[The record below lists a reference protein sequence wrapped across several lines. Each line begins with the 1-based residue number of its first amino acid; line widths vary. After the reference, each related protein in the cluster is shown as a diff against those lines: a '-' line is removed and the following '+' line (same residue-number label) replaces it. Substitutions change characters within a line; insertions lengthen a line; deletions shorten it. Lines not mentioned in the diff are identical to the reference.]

1 MTEDR
6 FQQYFTEKLWEMI
19 PAIYRHE
26 DGLVDN
32 PGVLRALVEVMA
44 QQAARLRRS
53 HDRLWEDQFIELCS
67 DWVVPYIGDLVGT
80 RLVSALNT
88 RARRVDV
95 AKTIYYRRRKGTP
108 AVLEELVSD
117 IAGWEGKL
125 VEGFR
130 RLARARHGLD
140 PEPSYYRG
148 RFTATPPGGLADL
161 RAVQAAEMS
170 HSAFDE
176 FHHTPDLRKPKGRD
190 GLYGIQRLLFYIYRL
205 RAFEVD
211 GVISQAV
218 AGTGDLGFTFDPSG
232 RDIPLY
238 MPRNRPQ
245 DPQSGAADADWGK
258 WRQSFEWEL
267 PASIRCRLLGHAEY
281 LVEDDD
287 IIELAE
293 DGVLS
298 ESLADEL
305 RQLSDIHYKTEQ
317 RLHDAISQLPGSA
330 TLLNDSHYP
339 AILAAAIIE
348 QCGKQA
354 LYPNALTVYEDGT
367 AISKEQI
374 TAGDLTA
381 MQTAVSDKRLQID
394 PQRGR
399 FMFIGDEPNDVSVSY
414 HYGLAAEIGAGS
426 YDRSHV
432 DLYTADK
439 THSDGGE
446 ITAANLLNNGVTRIE
461 NSASYGPV
469 GNKVS
474 VQNLVFIAANNQR
487 PYVQLDKNW
496 VLDSGSHED
505 STIMLNGLW
514 IGAQPQSSIVLRG
527 DFETVTL
534 RHVTIDPGG
543 PRTLDNTSDH
553 IAHVT
558 LVVEGNIE
566 LLTIESCILGPLH
579 IENQGY
585 IEKAVILDSI
595 LQSRDDTIPA
605 LQLPDT
611 ELHMQRVT
619 IEGDVQAQ
627 CLWATD
633 SLIVG
638 HGTIENTQCGCFR
651 FSAAKNDTSRL
662 PRPYRSAWIDKPN
675 LLFTSTRFG
684 DPGYMQLS
692 AVAPASIVRGAEN
705 GAEMGVYNALINPI
719 KLDSLRAKVEEYM
732 PFGLLPVYILET

>member
-32 PGVLRALVEVMA
+32 PGVLRTLVEVMA

-232 RDIPLY
+232 RDSPLY

-267 PASIRCRLLGHAEY
+267 PAPIRCRLLGHAEY

-287 IIELAE
+287 IIELVE

-339 AILAAAIIE
+339 AILAATIIE
-348 QCGKQA
+348 QCGKRA
-354 LYPNALTVYEDGT
+354 LYPNALTVYEDGS
-367 AISKEQI
+367 AISKEQMV
-374 TAGDLTA
+374 AGDLTV
-381 MQTAVSDKRLQID
+381 MQTATPDKRVQID

-399 FMFIGDEPNDVSVSY
+399 VMFIGDVPDDVTVSY
-414 HYGLAAEIGAGS
+414 HCGFAAEIGAGS
-426 YDRSHV
+426 YDRSHI

-439 THSDGGE
+439 THSGGGE
-446 ITAANLLNNGVTRIE
+446 ITAANLLNNGVTQIVD
-461 NSASYGPV
+461 SASYGPV
-469 GNKVS
+469 GSKAS
-474 VQNLVFIAANNQR
+474 VQNLVFIAANNER
-487 PYVQLDKNW
+487 PYVVLDSNW
-496 VLDSGSHED
+496 VLNSGAHED
-505 STIMLNGLW
+505 STILLDGLW
-514 IGAQPQSSIVLRG
+514 IGAQLDASIVLRG

-534 RHVTIDPGG
+534 RHVTADPGG
-543 PRTLDNTSDH
+543 PRTLDDTSDD

-579 IENQGY
+579 IENEGY
-585 IEKAVILDSI
+585 IEKTVILDSI

-605 LQLPDT
+605 LNLSDT
-611 ELHMQRVT
+611 ELQMQRVT

-662 PRPYRSAWIDKPN
+662 PRPYCSAWIDKPK

-692 AVAPASIVRGAEN
+692 AVAPVNIVRGAEN

-732 PFGLLPVYILET
+732 PFGLLPVYIFET

>member
-6 FQQYFTEKLWEMI
+6 FEQYFAEKLWEMI

-26 DGLVDN
+26 DGLAEN

-108 AVLEELVSD
+108 AVLEELISD
-117 IAGWEGKL
+117 ITGWEGKL

-140 PEPSYYRG
+140 PDPAYYLG
-148 RFTATPPGGLADL
+148 RFTATPSGGLADL

-176 FHHTPDLRKPKGRD
+176 FHHTPDLRKPRGND
-190 GLYGIQRLLFYIYRL
+190 GLYGIQRLLFYLYRL
-205 RAFEVD
+205 HAFELD
-211 GVISQAV
+211 GITPQAV
-218 AGTGDLGFTFDPSG
+218 EGTGGLGFTFDPSG

-245 DPQSGAADADWGK
+245 DPLSGAANADWGK

-267 PASIRCRLLGHAEY
+267 PAPIRCRLLNHAEY
-281 LVEDDD
+281 LVEDPD
-287 IIELAE
+287 IIELVE

-298 ESLADEL
+298 QSLADEL
-305 RQLSDIHYKTEQ
+305 RQLSDIDYKTEQ
-317 RLHDAISQLPGSA
+317 RLHQAISQLPSGA
-330 TLLNDSHYP
+330 VLLDGSHYP
-339 AILAAAIIE
+339 AILAATIIE

-354 LYPNALTVYEDGT
+354 LYPNALTVYENAS
-367 AISKEQI
+367 AITKEQI
-374 TAGDLTA
+374 AAGDLSV
-381 MQTAVSDKRLQID
+381 MQTAAVGKRVQID

-399 FMFIGDEPNDVSVSY
+399 LMFIGNAPESVTVSY
-414 HYGLAAEIGAGS
+414 HYGFSAETGAGS
-426 YDRSHV
+426 YDRSDV
-432 DLYTADK
+432 DQYTPDK
-439 THSDGGE
+439 THSGGGE
-446 ITAANLLNNGVTRIE
+446 IAAANLLNDGVTRIE
-461 NSASYGPV
+461 DSATYGPV
-469 GNKVS
+469 GSKAS

-487 PYVQLDKNW
+487 PYLRLESDW
-496 VLDSGSHED
+496 TLDSGANED
-505 STIMLNGLW
+505 STLVLDGLW
-514 IGAQPQSSIVLRG
+514 IGAQSAASITVRG
-527 DFETVTL
+527 DFESITL
-534 RHVTIDPGG
+534 RHVTVDPGG
-543 PRTLDNTSDH
+543 PRTLDETGGDIPPVS
-553 IAHVT
+553 

-566 LLTIESCILGPLH
+566 LLTIESCILGPLR
-579 IENQGY
+579 IANEGY
-585 IEKAVILDSI
+585 IEKAVIKDSI
-595 LQSRDDTIPA
+595 VQSRDGAVPA
-605 LQLPDT
+605 LQLPDAD
-611 ELHMQRVT
+611 LHLQQVT
-619 IEGDVQAQ
+619 ILGTVEAQ

-633 SLIVG
+633 TLISG
-638 HGTIENTQCGCFR
+638 RATIENTQCGCFR
-651 FSAAKNDTSRL
+651 FSAAHNNTSRL
-662 PRPYRSAWIDKPN
+662 PRPYRSVWIDKPN

-684 DPGYMQLS
+684 DPGYLQLS
-692 AVAPASIVRGAEN
+692 EVAPVDIVRGAEN

-732 PFGLLPVYILET
+732 PFGLLPVYIFET

>member
-6 FQQYFTEKLWEMI
+6 FEQYFAEKMWEMI

-26 DGLVDN
+26 DGLAEN

-67 DWVVPYIGDLVGT
+67 DWAVPYIGDLVGT

-117 IAGWEGKL
+117 ISAWEGRL

-140 PEPSYYRG
+140 PEPSYYSG

-176 FHHTPDLRKPKGRD
+176 FHHTPDLRKPKGQD

-205 RAFEVD
+205 RAFEVH
-211 GVISQAV
+211 GVTPRAV
-218 AGTGDLGFTFDPSG
+218 TGTGGRGFTFDPSG

-245 DPQSGAADADWGK
+245 DPQSGGANADWGK

-267 PASIRCRLLGHAEY
+267 PAPIRCRLLGHAEY
-281 LVEDDD
+281 MVEDND
-287 IIELAE
+287 IIELVE
-293 DGVLS
+293 DGVLT

-305 RQLSDIHYKTEQ
+305 RRLSDIHYRTEQ
-317 RLHDAISQLPGSA
+317 RLRDAVSQLPGGA
-330 TLLNDSHYP
+330 TLLDASHYP
-339 AILAAAIIE
+339 AILAATIIE
-348 QCGKQA
+348 QCGQQA
-354 LYPNALTVYEDGT
+354 LYPNALAVYEDGNL
-367 AISKEQI
+367 ISRDQI

-381 MQTAVSDKRLQID
+381 MQTVVSDKRVQID

-399 FMFIGDEPNDVSVSY
+399 FMFIGDVPDDVTVSY
-414 HYGLAAEIGAGS
+414 HYGLAAAIGAGS
-426 YDRSHV
+426 YDRSHI
-432 DLYTADK
+432 DLHTPDK
-439 THSDGGE
+439 VHRDGGE

-461 NSASYGPV
+461 DSAGYGPV
-469 GNKVS
+469 GSKAS

-487 PYVQLDKNW
+487 PYLELDKNW
-496 VLDSGSHED
+496 VLDSGANED
-505 STIMLNGLW
+505 STIMLDGLW
-514 IGAQPQSSIVLRG
+514 IGAQPQSSLVLRG
-527 DFETVTL
+527 DYETVTL
-534 RHVTIDPGG
+534 RHVTLDPGG
-543 PRTLDNTSDH
+543 PRTQDDTSDD
-553 IAHVT
+553 ISPVT

-566 LLTIESCILGPLH
+566 LLTIEACILGPLH
-579 IENQGY
+579 IENDGY

-595 LQSRDDTIPA
+595 LQSRDDTAAA
-605 LQLPDT
+605 LKLPDT
-611 ELHMQRVT
+611 ELHLQRVT
-619 IEGDVQAQ
+619 IIGDLQAQ
-627 CLWATD
+627 CLWASET
-633 SLIVG
+633 LLVG
-638 HGTIENTQCGCFR
+638 SGTIENTQCGCLR
-651 FSAAKNDTSRL
+651 FSAAKNDSGRL
-662 PRPYRSAWIDKPN
+662 PRQYRCTWIDKPN

-692 AVAPASIVRGAEN
+692 AVAPADIVRGAEN
-705 GAEMGVYNALINPI
+705 GAEIGVYNSLINSI

-732 PFGLLPVYILET
+732 PFGLLPVYIFET

>member
-6 FQQYFTEKLWEMI
+6 FDQYFTEKLWEMI

-26 DGLVDN
+26 DGLGDN

-44 QQAARLRRS
+44 QQAARLRCS
-53 HDRLWEDQFIELCS
+53 HDRLWEDEFIELCS
-67 DWVVPYIGDLVGT
+67 DWAVPYIGDLVGT

-117 IAGWEGKL
+117 ISGWEGKL

-130 RLARARHGLD
+130 RLARARHALD
-140 PEPSYYRG
+140 PEPSRYRG

-176 FHHTPDLRKPKGRD
+176 FHHTPDLRKPRGKN

-205 RAFEVD
+205 RAFEIN
-211 GVISQAV
+211 GVIPTAV
-218 AGTGDLGFTFDPSG
+218 AGSGGLGFTFDPSG

-245 DPQSGAADADWGK
+245 DPQSGTAKADWGK

-267 PASIRCRLLGHAEY
+267 PAPIRCRLLGHAEY
-281 LVEDDD
+281 VVEDDD
-287 IIELAE
+287 IIELVE

-298 ESLADEL
+298 ETLAEEL
-305 RQLSDIHYKTEQ
+305 RQLSDIHYRTEQ
-317 RLHDAISQLPGSA
+317 RLRDAISRLPGST
-330 TLLNDSHYP
+330 TLLDDSHYP

-348 QCGKQA
+348 QCGQHA
-354 LYPNALTVYEDGT
+354 LYPNALTVYENGS
-367 AISKEQI
+367 AISREHMA
-374 TAGDLTA
+374 AGDLTV
-381 MQTAVSDKRLQID
+381 MQTAILDKRVQID

-399 FMFIGDEPNDVSVSY
+399 CMFIGDVPDEVSVSY
-414 HYGLAAEIGAGS
+414 HYGFAADIGAGS
-426 YDRSHV
+426 YDRSYI
-432 DLYTADK
+432 DSYTADRS
-439 THSDGGE
+439 HSGGGT
-446 ITAANLLNNGVTRIE
+446 IAAANLLNNGVTQIE
-461 NSASYGPV
+461 DSASYGPV

-474 VQNLVFIAANNQR
+474 VQNLTFIAANNER
-487 PYVQLDKNW
+487 PYVQLDGNW
-496 VLDSGSHED
+496 VLNSGANED
-505 STIMLNGLW
+505 SMIMLDGLW
-514 IGAQPQSSIVLRG
+514 IGAQSHSSIVLRG
-527 DFETVTL
+527 DFESVTL

-543 PRTLDNTSDH
+543 PRTADD
-553 IAHVT
+553 IGDDIPRVT

-566 LLTIESCILGPLH
+566 LLTVDACILGPLH
-579 IENQGY
+579 IEGDGY

-595 LQSRDDTIPA
+595 LQSRDEIIPA
-605 LQLPDT
+605 LNLSDA
-611 ELHMQRVT
+611 ELHLQRVT
-619 IEGDVQAQ
+619 IMGDVQAQ

-638 HGTIENTQCGCFR
+638 HGSIENTQCGCFR
-651 FSAAKNDTSRL
+651 FSAAKGDGSRL
-662 PRPYRSAWIDKPN
+662 PRPYRPAWIDKPN

-692 AVAPASIVRGAEN
+692 AVAPANIVRGAEN

-732 PFGLLPVYILET
+732 PFGLLPVYIFET